1 MVIPQNDLPIV
12 NAEMKSISLIA
23 KARRV
28 AIYYSQI
35 AAYQAKTDYGFDLGD
50 QLAEKAV
57 GQLSYE
63 IDTEITDLLIDHAET
78 YSDMVW
84 SKTLPVGVSK
94 SEHYEGFTEIVELAR
109 MHVYNQTKRLT
120 SLLKAA

>member
-1 MVIPQNDLPIV
+1 M
-12 NAEMKSISLIA
+12 ESIALVA
-23 KARRV
+23 RARRV

-57 GQLSYE
+57 GQLEYE
-63 IDTEITDLLIDHAET
+63 IDTEVTQLLIDNAN
-78 YSDMVW
+78 SDDDLVW

-94 SEHYEGFTEIVELAR
+94 AEHYEGFTEILEIAR
-109 MHVYNQTKRLT
+109 QKIYDRTKRLT
-120 SLLKAA
+120 SLIAA